1 MKDFYYM
8 SIITVLIWSLSM
20 AIVLGRKQNN
30 NYNSRY
36 VLTLQAQLVKSA
48 NLMEQFKFR
57 SDNIIL
63 LANQAS
69 AITEKAQK
77 DLQQCRTAGWHVF

>member
-1 MKDFYYM
+1 
-8 SIITVLIWSLSM
+8 M